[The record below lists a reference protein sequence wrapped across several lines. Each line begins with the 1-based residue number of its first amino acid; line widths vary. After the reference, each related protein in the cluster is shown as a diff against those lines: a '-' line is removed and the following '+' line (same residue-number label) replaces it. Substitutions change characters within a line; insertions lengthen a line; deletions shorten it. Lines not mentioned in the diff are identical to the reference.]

1 MDSYTILILVLGLIM
16 FLCILSIIIDY
27 CRKLVCRKN
36 TNILPIHQ
44 NNTTGIN
51 TTGNNTTGNNTIG
64 NNTTG
69 NNTTGNNYKLRCNNK
84 KKISNRRLG
93 NNKNNKSNSF
103 KKNIVVRNVN
113 VPPHVNLLQTIINNS
128 QMKIQSIDDSSYEY
142 TSKIIN
148 NTSENKLLPLSL
160 LDDSIAKDTCVIC
173 QDCVQWKSRPVI
185 RLTCNH
191 YFHYSCCQPLID
203 DFMQQNLI
211 KYVFN
216 EPINDTELFGIKCP
230 ICRDTN
236 SHIENVY
243 INYLD
248 IESSSDSDD
257 SSEEEPQHTSNI
269 FYV

>member
-1 MDSYTILILVLGLIM
+1 ML
-16 FLCILSIIIDY
+16 LCILSIIIEY
-27 CRKLVCRKN
+27 SRKLACCKK
-36 TNILPIHQ
+36 TNLLPIHQ
-44 NNTTGIN
+44 IN
-51 TTGNNTTGNNTIG
+51 TTVNNTVGNNTVGTNTV
-64 NNTTG
+64 
-69 NNTTGNNYKLRCNNK
+69 GNNYNLRSNNK
-84 KKISNRRLG
+84 KKLSNGKLG
-93 NNKNNKSNSF
+93 TNKHKHNKSNSF
-103 KKNIVVRNVN
+103 KKNTVVRNVTVQPPVN

-128 QMKIQSIDDSSYEY
+128 QLKIQSIDDSSYEY

-148 NTSENKLLPLSL
+148 NTAENKLLPLSL
-160 LDDSIAKDTCVIC
+160 LDDSIAKDICVIC

-230 ICRDTN
+230 ICRETN

-248 IESSSDSDD
+248 IESSSDSDE
-257 SSEEEPQHTSNI
+257 SFQEESQLTSNI
-269 FYV
+269 IYV